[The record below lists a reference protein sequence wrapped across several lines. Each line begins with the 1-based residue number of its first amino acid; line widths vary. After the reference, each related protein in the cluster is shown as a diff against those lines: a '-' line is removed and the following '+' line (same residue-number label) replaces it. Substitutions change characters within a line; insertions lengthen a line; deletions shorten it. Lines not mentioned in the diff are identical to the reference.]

1 MSAHGFDCSPHP
13 CQRVPG
19 FSNTSQQAIRAGIA
33 VLGDAAAGTQPNA
46 TTLGMR
52 SGAE

>member
-33 VLGDAAAGTQPNA
+33 VLGDAAGRYTTQRDHAGHA
-46 TTLGMR
+46 LR
-52 SGAE
+52 R